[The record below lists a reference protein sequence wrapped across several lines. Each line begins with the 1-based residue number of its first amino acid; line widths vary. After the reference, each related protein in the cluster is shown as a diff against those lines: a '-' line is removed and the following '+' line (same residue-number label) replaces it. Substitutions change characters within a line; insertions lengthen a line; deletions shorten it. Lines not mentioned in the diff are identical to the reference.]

1 MMPVAQRS
9 ALNWVATRVTE
20 PNGQLVH
27 VVDDDEAVRDAIGM
41 LLDVAGLRHRCYTS
55 ADEFLREYDSAQR
68 GCLVLDVRMPGITG
82 LELQEKLSE
91 VDTALP
97 IIFITGHGDVPM
109 AVEAMRRGA
118 FDFLRKPI
126 DEKNF
131 VERIR
136 LALDRESSTWQQK
149 ADQREMNDRLES
161 LTEREREVFLRVAAG
176 AANKAVAA
184 DLGIS
189 ERTVEVHRAQMMKKL
204 GARSVAE
211 LVRIHLQIEL
221 SFPG

>member
-1 MMPVAQRS
+1 
-9 ALNWVATRVTE
+9 
-20 PNGQLVH
+20 
-27 VVDDDEAVRDAIGM
+27 
-41 LLDVAGLRHRCYTS
+41 
-55 ADEFLREYDSAQR
+55 
-68 GCLVLDVRMPGITG
+68 
-82 LELQEKLSE
+82 
-91 VDTALP
+91 
-97 IIFITGHGDVPM
+97 M